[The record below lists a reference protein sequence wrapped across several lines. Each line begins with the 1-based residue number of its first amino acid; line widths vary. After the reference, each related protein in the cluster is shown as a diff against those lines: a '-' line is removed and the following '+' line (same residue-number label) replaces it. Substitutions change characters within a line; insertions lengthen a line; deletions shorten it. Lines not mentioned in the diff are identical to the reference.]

1 MTRTPSK
8 KRVPKQTS
16 KKVSSRSSHATWAE
30 AAFEA
35 SVGPRAGT
43 DLKEVLFARSA
54 YALLALVREMPESV
68 VRTALAAPTALGS
81 MARLVAEG
89 AVLAPGA
96 EAAEPLAASYARSAE
111 RRRRVIERAGG
122 EIGATD
128 VGALL
133 GISRQ
138 AVDKRRGEG
147 KLLAIRSPSGDYRY
161 PSAQFTSDG
170 GVVPHLAEWLAACGW
185 RDEWMQLQL
194 LVGRPGTLGGRTV
207 CEALASGDPAL
218 VDEALRLARTAG
230 EQGG

>member
-1 MTRTPSK
+1 MARSPSR
-8 KRVPKQTS
+8 KRIPKQTS
-16 KKVSSRSSHATWAE
+16 KVVSSRSSDATWAE

-35 SVGPRAGT
+35 AVGRRPRS
-43 DLKEVLFARSA
+43 DLKEVLFTRSA

-68 VRTALAAPTALGS
+68 VRAALAAPTALGS

-96 EAAEPLAASYARSAE
+96 EAGEPLAASYARSAE

-122 EIGATD
+122 EIGATE
-128 VGALL
+128 VGTLL

-161 PSAQFTSDG
+161 PSAQFTAAG
-170 GVVPHLAEWLAACGW
+170 GVVPHLTEWLAACGW

-194 LVGRPGTLGGRTV
+194 LSSRPGTLGRRTV
-207 CEALASGDPAL
+207 CEALASGNNAL
-218 VDEALRLARTAG
+218 VDEALRLAQTAG